1 MNFSKPILQAGAI
14 LLLSFIVSLGSN
26 FIAGTP
32 LPLIAKELEQATD
45 ENINSSEPVLLVISI
60 DQAKSFFDNNVLF
73 LDARDEVY
81 YNKGHIKGAL
91 KNIFFMELIFNIEQ
105 IQKKSDPLVVYCG
118 DPGCGD
124 SEDLAYNLQESGFT
138 KLYVF
143 KGGWIEWSAAN
154 YPSEKIN

>member
-1 MNFSKPILQAGAI
+1 MNFSKPIFQAGAI
-14 LLLSFIVSLGSN
+14 LLLSLIVSLGSN
-26 FIAGTP
+26 FVAGTP

-45 ENINSSEPVLLVISI
+45 EDINSNEPVLLVISI

-118 DPGCGD
+118 C
-124 SEDLAYNLQESGFT
+124 L
-138 KLYVF
+138 LYTSPSPRDATLSRMPS
-143 KGGWIEWSAAN
+143 SA
-154 YPSEKIN
+154 

>member
-26 FIAGTP
+26 FVAGTP

-45 ENINSSEPVLLVISI
+45 EDINSSEPVLLVISI

-118 DPGCGD
+118 DPGL
-124 SEDLAYNLQESGFT
+124 SL
-138 KLYVF
+138 
-143 KGGWIEWSAAN
+143 IH
-154 YPSEKIN
+154 I

>member
-14 LLLSFIVSLGSN
+14 LLLSLIVSLGSN
-26 FIAGTP
+26 FVAGTP

-45 ENINSSEPVLLVISI
+45 EDINSSEPVLLVISI

-91 KNIFFMELIFNIEQ
+91 KNIFFM
-105 IQKKSDPLVVYCG
+105 
-118 DPGCGD
+118 
-124 SEDLAYNLQESGFT
+124 
-138 KLYVF
+138 
-143 KGGWIEWSAAN
+143 
-154 YPSEKIN
+154 